1 MAEGGERAFHP
12 YGGHGGYGAA
22 GGVGGGGVL
31 GLCSGG
37 NRGTGVGRGHREPAQ
52 EAAVQGPGLLPG
64 VPGVPQWAGAGA
76 QGAQV
81 HGRGHPASAGG
92 LRGGHAAAGDP
103 GAGRLARSPEQ
114 HVAG

>member
-1 MAEGGERAFHP
+1 MAEGGERVLHP

-31 GLCSGG
+31 GLCSAG
-37 NRGTGVGRGHREPAQ
+37 NGGTGVGCSHRVPAQ
-52 EAAVQGPGLLPG
+52 ETAVQGPGLLPG

-92 LRGGHAAAGDP
+92 LRGGHAAASGP